1 MSTTSR
7 FRIFT
12 QRLLI
17 GTGVITT
24 SSLAYYF
31 YFKPKK
37 LVLSTEE
44 LKTALEWTP
53 PSRQDLL
60 ARLKSSTPTNP
71 FDLLII
77 GGGATGSGCAL
88 DAASRSLSTTLVERG
103 DFAWGTSSRSTKL
116 VHGGVRYLEK
126 AIKESDKEQW
136 NLVKEALLERKTML
150 QIMPHLTHSLPI
162 MLPIYR

>member
-7 FRIFT
+7 FRVFT

-17 GTGVITT
+17 GTGVVAT

-44 LKTALEWTP
+44 IKAALEWTP

-60 ARLKSSTPTNP
+60 DRLKSSTAKNP
-71 FDLLII
+71 FDILII

-88 DAASRSLSTTLVERG
+88 DATSRSLSTALVERS
-103 DFAWGTSSRSTKL
+103 DFAGGTSSKSTKL

-126 AIKESDKEQW
+126 AIKETDKEQW
-136 NLVKEALLERKTML
+136 NLVKEALLERKRML